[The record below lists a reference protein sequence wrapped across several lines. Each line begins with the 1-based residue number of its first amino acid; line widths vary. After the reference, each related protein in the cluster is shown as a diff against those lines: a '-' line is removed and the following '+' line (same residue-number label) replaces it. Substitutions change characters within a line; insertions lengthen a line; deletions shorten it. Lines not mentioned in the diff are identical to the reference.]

1 MKYST
6 ISIAVVMLLLIAPSL
21 EAQVGQLEGTVT
33 DEAGKPMEGVEISI
47 QSQNTS
53 RKYNLKTNK
62 KGKYYHGAINLPAT
76 YPVVAR
82 KAGYR
87 TEYESG
93 VRASFGVDDG
103 GFDPRGGGKRGKV
116 DFTLKEGKSGKL
128 AFEMTKE
135 EREQF
140 MKQQTVVKEVRAAYN
155 RGIMALN
162 LGQNEEAVIA
172 FRECVTKDP
181 RRPAIWANLGNAYLN
196 LKKHK
201 EAIESYEKAIEIAPS
216 NATFYQNL
224 GNIYANMGDS
234 ANAEKSFKKSAELNA
249 AVDPAAA
256 AINYYNMGVTF
267 INKGQNQQAAEALQ
281 NAVTSDPAHAEAHY
295 QLGIVLL
302 GMNKLEGAIT
312 HLAEYA
318 KLNPNGENAPVA
330 RDLVKQLKGGE

>member
-6 ISIAVVMLLLIAPSL
+6 ISIAVVLLLLTAPTL
-21 EAQVGQLEGTVT
+21 EAQVGQMEGTVK
-33 DEAGKPMEGVEISI
+33 DAAGKPVEGVEISI
-47 QSQNTS
+47 QSENTS
-53 RKYNLKTNK
+53 RKYKLKTNK
-62 KGKYYHGAINLPAT
+62 KGKYYHGAVNLQAT
-76 YPVVAR
+76 YTVVAR

-103 GFDPRGGGKRGKV
+103 GFDPRGGGKRGIV

-135 EREQF
+135 ERAQF

-162 LGQNEEAVIA
+162 LGQFEEAVVA
-172 FRECVTKDP
+172 FQECVTKDP
-181 RRPAIWANLGNAYLN
+181 KRPAIWANLGNAYLKLN
-196 LKKHK
+196 KHDD
-201 EAIESYEKAIEIAPS
+201 AIGAYDKAIEIAPS

-224 GNIYANMGDS
+224 GNIYANMGNS
-234 ANAEKSFKKSAELNA
+234 SKAEEAFKKSAELNA

-267 INKGQNQQAAEALQ
+267 INKGQNREAAEALQ
-281 NAVTSDPAHAEAHY
+281 NAVTSDPTHAEAHY

-302 GMNKLEGAIT
+302 GMSKLDGAIT

-318 KLNPNGENAPVA
+318 KLDPNGENAPVA
-330 RDLVKQLKGGE
+330 RDLVKQLKGGQ